1 MLNHSKYR
9 SQGGWTRGVGQDNI
23 YTGIGMPILISVK
36 LVIESQSQ
44 HNSFRQR
51 LHQRG
56 PFPTKKVQDGV
67 LRDTNCQALSVL
79 RNPYQNIPGLYGAET
94 MRQYK
99 RLAAKAPSQAPGSS
113 CSISMGLPLSQVHLC
128 CNLSKQYLRT
138 IILLRLS

>member
-1 MLNHSKYR
+1 
-9 SQGGWTRGVGQDNI
+9 
-23 YTGIGMPILISVK
+23 MPILISVK

-56 PFPTKKVQDGV
+56 PFPTNKVQDGV
-67 LRDTNCQALSVL
+67 LRDTNCQALSIL

-113 CSISMGLPLSQVHLC
+113 CRYFHGAASIASPFVLQPFQTIL
-128 CNLSKQYLRT
+128 T